1 MTADRLV
8 RLALWASV
16 PLNLLGMALFLSAAV
31 GHPSPLLPL
40 PLPPFYAA
48 QLALVIG
55 LFAGVYVWLARQPV
69 ILRPLLLVATLGKL
83 GFFSLFVLFWTVGD
97 LPFPSVVRA
106 SPDLLLGLIYAWW
119 LWPTTTPR
127 LPTATP

>member
-1 MTADRLV
+1 
-8 RLALWASV
+8 
-16 PLNLLGMALFLSAAV
+16 MALFLSAAV